1 MNTKASNMAIAI
13 LGVVSLGFAFLS
25 GAAMLVIADMQQTIM
40 SLEKD
45 LYEKQ
50 QELDEEK
57 FPQQKTIAENR
68 IAKWL

>member
-1 MNTKASNMAIAI
+1 MIIAI

-57 FPQQKTIAENR
+57 PPRQKTIPENR